1 MVIISRLMLLHAL
14 LLLFLSSFL
23 ASSGQMVLAKG
34 NKNGY
39 VREACSVTRYQDLC
53 VHSLAQFSNT
63 AGTSPSKWARAG
75 VSVTIGEVKK
85 VRAYL
90 AQLKRNGGFIGRN
103 RAALSDCAEVFDDA
117 LDELHR
123 SLDVLRKLSK
133 TTFSTQM
140 GDLNTW
146 ISAALTDED
155 TCLDGF
161 SFQVQD
167 NNNNN
172 NHNNNKKKQIKLLQ
186 RRVQNVSYITSN
198 ALALVNK
205 LATTGIESFV
215 DQDKS

>member
-1 MVIISRLMLLHAL
+1 
-14 LLLFLSSFL
+14 
-23 ASSGQMVLAKG
+23 MVLAKG
-34 NKNGY
+34 NNNNNGY

-85 VRAYL
+85 LRAYL
-90 AQLKRNGGFIGRN
+90 AQLKRNGGFMGRN

-123 SLDVLRKLSK
+123 SLGVLRKLSK

-140 GDLNTW
+140 EDLNTW

-161 SFQVQD
+161 QEQD
-167 NNNNN
+167 NH
-172 NHNNNKKKQIKLLQ
+172 NHNNNSKKQIKLLQ
-186 RRVQNVSYITSN
+186 SRVQNVSYITSN

-205 LATTGIESFV
+205 LATTGIGSNL
-215 DQDKS
+215 DQHKS